1 MRPLSKAPASY
12 VTSLFIF
19 TQLHWYAF
27 VYQKKKKKHF
37 SELLGSCLCYT
48 EALALYHKQNTLEV
62 HNISLDKK
70 MENDQILTYNKV
82 PTPQNCGLYK
92 YHTLYPHL
100 KDLLPS
106 YSHWCNRQCGTL
118 KHLLFVSVVKKSIW
132 IALHIW
138 EDRHCNWLVTM
149 TNYKE

>member
-12 VTSLFIF
+12 VTSPFIHTAPLAYRKKKNTLVVDMWTIRLMF
-19 TQLHWYAF
+19 MLYWSLSFIPQ
-27 VYQKKKKKHF
+27 QKK
-37 SELLGSCLCYT
+37 
-48 EALALYHKQNTLEV
+48 LEV
-62 HNISLDKK
+62 HNISLDKR

-106 YSHWCNRQCGTL
+106 YFQWCNRQRGTL
-118 KHLLFVSVVKKSIW
+118 RHLLFVSVVKKSIW

-138 EDRHCNWLVTM
+138 EDRHFNCLVTM
-149 TNYKE
+149 TNYKEWL